1 MQSCCLFFTGTNCHY
16 IASKQDL
23 FLELAEIG
31 NWQSLCSYLKVP
43 EAVINNLENEHL
55 KNNAR
60 KQRCL
65 SAYFDQGKACWEKV
79 IQVVAGDP
87 FHKKKLAS
95 QIAEKYD
102 VNWQE

>member
-1 MQSCCLFFTGTNCHY
+1 MLSFFTENNCHH

-55 KNNAR
+55 KNNAG

-65 SAYFDQGKACWEKV
+65 SVYFDQGKACWEKV
-79 IQVVAGDP
+79 IQVIAGDP
-87 FHKKKLAS
+87 FYKEKLAS
-95 QIAEKYD
+95 QIAKKYG
-102 VNWQE
+102 VNRQE